1 MKAVCLFQILLISI
15 SISYAQLNQFYHID
29 LPIDILTNARQ
40 MEATPDGGLIIAG
53 NFSNLSYHRNVLLKL
68 DSNNQI
74 SWVVNQPNYAQTMG
88 LTPHCLVSSD
98 GNYLFGEDVP
108 NANPIIARESK
119 LSKFTPNG
127 DLIWEFQYSINQYN
141 IPFEIIETTDEI
153 MMLVL
158 SSENLGNTQF
168 WHYSLVRLSFQG
180 VFLGAILVDPQMP
193 NNLVNAAY
201 TALNLTN
208 DQHILLAGEGDLL
221 LQNGGLSTVHFV
233 NKMST
238 DGALVWQ
245 YVHLPTADISEHI
258 NSLIQLPCGDIIGF
272 GSKATYAQSLNYNGT
287 ALRLSESGMLINYN
301 DTSDSLSE
309 FWDGVAY
316 NECGYLA
323 VGINKVINLENAAL
337 SVSPPYLFGANESDQ
352 TILEH
357 TFGLPIVQG
366 ADGTSICKRLN
377 GEYAILTSIN
387 MPNQV
392 IFIQG
397 TQLSLQG
404 DHTKNQHFDIFPN
417 PSNGI
422 FKVSSISTEPMK
434 ITMLDQQGK
443 QVAQFDLDEL
453 SSDNSFDLSE
463 QAPGVYFA
471 HISQGAQQWVKKL
484 VVR

>member
-1 MKAVCLFQILLISI
+1 MKTYYLSILFVIS
-15 SISYAQLNQFYHID
+15 SSYAAAQLNQFYHID

-53 NFSNLSYHRNVLLKL
+53 NYSNLSYHRNVLLKL

-98 GNYLFGEDVP
+98 GNYLFNEDVP
-108 NANPIIARESK
+108 NANPLIARESK

-127 DLIWEFQYSINQYN
+127 DLIWEFQYSISQYN
-141 IPFEIIETTDEI
+141 IPFEIIETADEI

-158 SSENLGNTQF
+158 SSENLGTTQI

-180 VFLGAILVDPQMP
+180 VFLGAILIDSQMP
-193 NNLVNAAY
+193 NNLLNAEY
-201 TALNLTN
+201 TAINLTN
-208 DQHILLAGEGDLL
+208 DQHILLAGEGDLW
-221 LQNGGLSTVHFV
+221 LQNGGLSRVHFV

-258 NSLIQLPCGDIIGF
+258 NALIQLPCGDIIGF
-272 GSKATYAQSLNYNGT
+272 GSKATYAQSLNFNGT
-287 ALRLSESGMLINYN
+287 ALRLSETGMLINYN
-301 DTSDSLSE
+301 DTSDSLSA

-323 VGINKVINLENAAL
+323 VGIDKDINLDNAAL

-357 TFGLPIVQG
+357 TFSLPIVQG
-366 ADGTSICKRLN
+366 ADGTSICKRQN
-377 GEYAILTSIN
+377 GEYALLTSIN

-397 TQLSLQG
+397 AELSIQG
-404 DHTKNQHFDIFPN
+404 DHIKNQHFDVFPN
-417 PSNGI
+417 PSDGI
-422 FKVSSISTEPMK
+422 FQVSSNSTEPMQ
-434 ITMLDQQGK
+434 ISILDQQGK
-443 QVAQFDLDEL
+443 QVDQFDLDEL
-453 SSDNSFDLSE
+453 SSDHSFDLSD

-471 HISQGAQQWVKKL
+471 HVMQGEQQWVKKL

>member
-1 MKAVCLFQILLISI
+1 
-15 SISYAQLNQFYHID
+15 
-29 LPIDILTNARQ
+29 

-53 NFSNLSYHRNVLLKL
+53 NYSNLSYHRNVLLKL

-98 GNYLFGEDVP
+98 GNYLFNEDVP
-108 NANPIIARESK
+108 NANPLIARESK

-127 DLIWEFQYSINQYN
+127 DLIWEFQYSISQYN
-141 IPFEIIETTDEI
+141 IPFEIIETADEI

-158 SSENLGNTQF
+158 SSENLGTTQI

-180 VFLGAILVDPQMP
+180 VFLGAILIDSQMP
-193 NNLVNAAY
+193 NNLLNAEY
-201 TALNLTN
+201 TAINLTN

-221 LQNGGLSTVHFV
+221 LQNGGLSRVHFV

-258 NSLIQLPCGDIIGF
+258 NALIQLPCGDIIGF
-272 GSKATYAQSLNYNGT
+272 GSKATYAQSLNFNGT
-287 ALRLSESGMLINYN
+287 ALRLSETGMLINYN
-301 DTSDSLSE
+301 DTSDSLSA

-323 VGINKVINLENAAL
+323 VGIDKDINLDNAAL

-357 TFGLPIVQG
+357 TFSLPIVQG
-366 ADGTSICKRLN
+366 ADGTSICKRQN
-377 GEYAILTSIN
+377 GEYALLTSIN

-397 TQLSLQG
+397 AELSIQG
-404 DHTKNQHFDIFPN
+404 DHIKNQHFDVFPN
-417 PSNGI
+417 PSDGI
-422 FKVSSISTEPMK
+422 FQVSSNSTEPMQ
-434 ITMLDQQGK
+434 ISILDQQGK
-443 QVAQFDLDEL
+443 QVDQFDLDEL
-453 SSDNSFDLSE
+453 SSDHSFDLSD

-471 HISQGAQQWVKKL
+471 YISQGEQQWVKKL